1 MWQDV
6 MQITCNFRGSSID
19 TRQSVYVSRFESICI
34 PNYRLLVVNEGNEA
48 DGIKGSLKRRC
59 RNCWGVF
66 KSPGGL
72 QPIFPP
78 LSPSLASLS
87 LWRSFSIVAKVERLY
102 CTLKLTLATLTGS
115 FSIPELGR
123 RIEFAVR
130 QAKIPFSLISRMMIA
145 TANFNR

>member
-19 TRQSVYVSRFESICI
+19 TRHSVYVSRFESICI

-72 QPIFPP
+72 QPIFLPCLL
-78 LSPSLASLS
+78 LSHLFLFKVLFDGSESGTTLLHVKINVSNINRKFLHPRTGTAHRIWSAASENS
-87 LWRSFSIVAKVERLY
+87 IFSNLPDDDRD
-102 CTLKLTLATLTGS
+102 
-115 FSIPELGR
+115 
-123 RIEFAVR
+123 R
-130 QAKIPFSLISRMMIA
+130 QL
-145 TANFNR
+145 